1 MALPN
6 RAYTADYT
14 HVGRAVQSGG
24 QPRPGSVASAY
35 RGQARTGGAAST
47 SSTYRGQARPGS
59 AANAYRGQAY
69 PAYAP
74 DPERDRRSKEWKQRN
89 ITLQPQPAQTADTS
103 ILTHAMLAKT
113 VAVLIFAGILLIATV
128 FLTAKASEIKYSIN
142 SLTRQNT
149 AIQKEID
156 VLQVKIGSANSIE
169 SIEQYATEELG
180 MRYPKANQSIY
191 LTVDRS
197 RNADLVQRIKEK
209 AYRA

>member
-6 RAYTADYT
+6 RAYTADYA

-24 QPRPGSVASAY
+24 QPRPGSAASIY
-35 RGQARTGGAAST
+35 RGQARTGGAA
-47 SSTYRGQARPGS
+47 STYRGQARPGS
-59 AANAYRGQAY
+59 AANAY

-191 LTVDRS
+191 LTVDCS

-209 AYRA
+209 AYCA

>member
-24 QPRPGSVASAY
+24 QTRPGSVASA
-35 RGQARTGGAAST
+35 
-47 SSTYRGQARPGS
+47 YRGQARPGS

-74 DPERDRRSKEWKQRN
+74 DPERDRRSKERKQRN

>member
-6 RAYTADYT
+6 RAYTADYAQ
-14 HVGRAVQSGG
+14 VGRAVQSSG
-24 QPRPGSVASAY
+24 QPRPGSAASIY
-35 RGQARTGGAAST
+35 RGQARTGGAA
-47 SSTYRGQARPGS
+47 STYRGQARPGS

-74 DPERDRRSKEWKQRN
+74 DPERDRRSKDRKQRN

-191 LTVDRS
+191 LTVDCS

-209 AYRA
+209 AYCA

>member
-1 MALPN
+1 MRQAHTEDRQD
-6 RAYTADYT
+6 RAARQTRIADKLI
-14 HVGRAVQSGG
+14 
-24 QPRPGSVASAY
+24 RPM
-35 RGQARTGGAAST
+35 RLI
-47 SSTYRGQARPGS
+47 
-59 AANAYRGQAY
+59 
-69 PAYAP
+69 
-74 DPERDRRSKEWKQRN
+74 RRE
-89 ITLQPQPAQTADTS
+89 
-103 ILTHAMLAKT
+103 T
-113 VAVLIFAGILLIATV
+113 VAARSGNNEISRCSRSLRRPQI

>member
-6 RAYTADYT
+6 RAYTADYA

-24 QPRPGSVASAY
+24 QPRPGS
-35 RGQARTGGAAST
+35 AA
-47 SSTYRGQARPGS
+47 STYRGQARPGS

>member
-6 RAYTADYT
+6 RAYTADYA

-24 QPRPGSVASAY
+24 QPRPG
-35 RGQARTGGAAST
+35 GAASA
-47 SSTYRGQARPGS
+47 YRGQARPGS

>member
-6 RAYTADYT
+6 RAYTADYA

-24 QPRPGSVASAY
+24 QPRPGSAASIY
-35 RGQARTGGAAST
+35 RGQARTGGAA
-47 SSTYRGQARPGS
+47 STYRGQARPGS

-156 VLQVKIGSANSIE
+156 VLQVKIGSASSIE
-169 SIEQYATEELG
+169 RIEQYATEELG
-180 MRYPKANQSIY
+180 MRYPTANHSIY
-191 LTVDRS
+191 LTVDCS